1 MNKEVLVPS
10 PTALKLFTFCFYI
23 GKNTYH
29 ELVHMLFI
37 LISSLNRFH
46 PDFFLVVYHNLGIT
60 IDDPRVRMT
69 DCIGGG
75 VPPPATEATLVSRGG
90 VKGETADCIGGGVP
104 PPATEATLVSRGGVP
119 PPATADCIGGGVK
132 GGDYK
137 LLLEAEGCD
146 GNVWVEGSAVRNRW
160 HKLSFNKIHVF
171 KNLYDEYGGACFT
184 WIDLDTIVVADLSY
198 LGLVDNYFVNHG
210 GDGGGRT
217 HDVLLGP
224 GGDVLWT
231 IPEPMYIHGS
241 FWKLNL
247 SLYYEVLRLDALFR
261 EKGVVLKYDLQS
273 IFAVMAWGGGGACP
287 FYDGVSRV
295 SDGSMLVIGENFMP
309 GVMNGLGVWDTKN
322 GVGNHVNMEALAN
335 MRWGVSVPLRRVP
348 TNDGGGGPSPY
359 DGFQRMMGG
368 GVDIDRRLNLT
379 PDDICDGS
387 GGDGDEGVGCE
398 CGGIL
403 RTNMYPDKDI
413 HILSLTF
420 DSFFMSNVSGS
431 ADFAR
436 LFPWW
441 GGSAPQRR

>member
-60 IDDPRVRMT
+60 IDDPRVRMV
-69 DCIGGG
+69 GGFR
-75 VPPPATEATLVSRGG
+75 PPATDSVPDSRG
-90 VKGETADCIGGGVP
+90 VKGD
-104 PPATEATLVSRGGVP
+104 
-119 PPATADCIGGGVK
+119 DH
-132 GGDYK
+132 K

-198 LGLVDNYFVNHG
+198 LDLVDNYFVNHG
-210 GDGGGRT
+210 GGGGGGGGGRT

-231 IPEPMYIHGS
+231 IPEPMYIQGS

-273 IFAVMAWGGGGACP
+273 IFAVMAWGGGGGGGGGGSGSCP

-322 GVGNHVNMEALAN
+322 GVGNHVNTSALAN

-348 TNDGGGGPSPY
+348 TNDGAG
-359 DGFQRMMGG
+359 R
-368 GVDIDRRLNLT
+368 
-379 PDDICDGS
+379 
-387 GGDGDEGVGCE
+387 
-398 CGGIL
+398 
-403 RTNMYPDKDI
+403 
-413 HILSLTF
+413 
-420 DSFFMSNVSGS
+420 
-431 ADFAR
+431 
-436 LFPWW
+436 
-441 GGSAPQRR
+441 